1 MLFCFWNCY
10 FLEITSRT
18 FSCIHLEEQTK
29 DIIIII
35 IIRKLFNNGNP
46 SAKAA
51 FQGAVLLIIYKL
63 TFQTTN

>member
-1 MLFCFWNCY
+1 MLQKCSFDTQQQIVLAEN
-10 FLEITSRT
+10 
-18 FSCIHLEEQTK
+18 
-29 DIIIII
+29 IIFII
-35 IIRKLFNNGNP
+35 IIRKLCNNGNP